1 MSKGSFPSKFILN
14 TDYATLKNDAE
25 GVATL
30 VIPDIVNIPAGSDDS
45 IYRTT
50 LQIGASSDA
59 GYRFYVT
66 SSKYNYAI
74 ATPSFNVLCKESGYD
89 SSFSC
94 QVYRQGNS
102 FVFEAVFAS
111 SPYWTSQY
119 TDAGQT
125 LTLHIQSFISPFD
138 S

>member
-1 MSKGSFPSKFILN
+1 MSKGSFPSRFILN

-25 GVATL
+25 GIATL
-30 VIPDIVNIPAGSDDS
+30 VIPDVVNIPAGSDDS
-45 IYRTT
+45 VYRTT
-50 LQIGASSDA
+50 LQIGASSEA

-102 FVFEAVFAS
+102 FIFEAVFAG
-111 SPYWTSQY
+111 SPYYTSQY

-138 S
+138 A

>member
-1 MSKGSFPSKFILN
+1 MSKGSFPSRFILN

-50 LQIGASSDA
+50 LQIGASKDA

-111 SPYWTSQY
+111 SPYWTIQY